1 MPQPDGCFNFVNILS
16 AFPARTVGIPGD
28 ICRVHLDFEVIV
40 NKRRHKNRGEGGLAF
55 SLGIERGYAH
65 KPVDTVFAFQV
76 SVCSFAVYFKG
87 DRLTPTSSPA
97 EIEFFY
103 L

>member
-1 MPQPDGCFNFVNILS
+1 
-16 AFPARTVGIPGD
+16 
-28 ICRVHLDFEVIV
+28 
-40 NKRRHKNRGEGGLAF
+40 
-55 SLGIERGYAH
+55 
-65 KPVDTVFAFQV
+65 VDTVFAFQV